1 MEEAPDFAEQEQKDL
16 LKPLY
21 DNTDNEEI
29 QQKFKDISQL
39 VCMYIFL

>member
-1 MEEAPDFAEQEQKDL
+1 MEEAPDFVEQEQKDL

-21 DNTDNEEI
+21 YKNDYEEI

-39 VCMYIFL
+39 V